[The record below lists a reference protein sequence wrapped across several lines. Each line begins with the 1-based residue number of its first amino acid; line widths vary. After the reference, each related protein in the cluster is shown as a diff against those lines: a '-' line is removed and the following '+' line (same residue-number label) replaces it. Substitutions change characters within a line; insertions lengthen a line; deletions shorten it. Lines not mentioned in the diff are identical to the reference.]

1 MSVNTGI
8 CNFSESVQHPFVR
21 KMVMLSWRESAM
33 VWYVVITSWGSF
45 WFFSSLLRKGPS
57 LKAIHCFIKTNSLRI
72 KHKAILLKTHLL
84 LSTQTNIQF
93 AKCCSVPFLQHTLI
107 FAIYWKALAPEQVF
121 SFRVCKQP
129 YLPSHPG
136 RETRNIQWDWSK
148 KYSCDRS
155 GYLKKVPALKSWRCK
170 DFLHSYKWLFGVF
183 WASGTPLLVR
193 LENRYFVLRWCFF
206 SPLGWKTSFEK
217 KKNLQYRYT

>member
-121 SFRVCKQP
+121 LSEFASSLIYPLTLEEKPEISNGIGVKSTVVTGQA
-129 YLPSHPG
+129 
-136 RETRNIQWDWSK
+136 TWK
-148 KYSCDRS
+148 KY
-155 GYLKKVPALKSWRCK
+155 
-170 DFLHSYKWLFGVF
+170 LH
-183 WASGTPLLVR
+183 
-193 LENRYFVLRWCFF
+193 
-206 SPLGWKTSFEK
+206 
-217 KKNLQYRYT
+217 